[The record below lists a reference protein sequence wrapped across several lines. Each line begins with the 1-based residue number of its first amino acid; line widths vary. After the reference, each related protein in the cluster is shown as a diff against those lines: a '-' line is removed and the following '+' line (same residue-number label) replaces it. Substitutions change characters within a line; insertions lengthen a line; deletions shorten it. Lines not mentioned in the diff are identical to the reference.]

1 MRPQLSLVVILVAL
15 AGCGHSP
22 SAPSEGTSSTM
33 VAGQAVSAL
42 DSAAIPGV
50 TVQIGNSRAAVTD
63 AAGAFQVDVGA
74 AGTYAA
80 SLKGGPFV
88 DRQTSIAA
96 PGNQARLSLIPTSF
110 DLEAFDQMF
119 RTSHGQL
126 QRWIA
131 QPSLVLV
138 ATVMNYRGANGDEYA
153 ATKEQLTDAEV
164 TQMLAHLTEGL
175 TLLTGGT
182 WSTFASVEIER
193 PGSDARVDFGRE
205 GKIVVGRFNN
215 IVAFSSTIGYGSWAE
230 RPDGTIAGGALF
242 LDSDFDRTDGRRRL
256 LRIHELGHALG
267 YQHVTSR
274 PSIMNPSVGAEPST
288 ADRAGAIVAFQRM
301 PGNKS
306 PDVDPVSSAA
316 QTAASIGGPARW
328 QGVYCD
334 RD

>member
-1 MRPQLSLVVILVAL
+1 MRSQLSFILTLVVLG
-15 AGCGHSP
+15 GCGHSP
-22 SAPSEGTSSTM
+22 SAPSEGAPSTIL
-33 VAGQAVSAL
+33 AGQAVSAL
-42 DSAAIPGV
+42 DNAAVAGV
-50 TVQIGNSRAAVTD
+50 SVQVGNSRAVVTD
-63 AAGAFQVDVGA
+63 ATGAFQIDVGA
-74 AGTYAA
+74 AGTYTA
-80 SLKGGPFV
+80 SLHGGPFV
-88 DRQTSIAA
+88 DRQTSVAA
-96 PGNQARLSLIPTSF
+96 PGSQARFSLIPSSV

-153 ATKEQLTDAEV
+153 ATREQLTAEEL
-164 TQMLAHLTEGL
+164 TQMMAHLTEGL

-193 PGSDARVDFGRE
+193 PGSDARVRMGRD

-230 RPDGTIAGGALF
+230 RPDGTIAGGSLF
-242 LDSDFDRTDGRRRL
+242 LDSDFDRTDNRRRL

-274 PSIMNPSVGAEPST
+274 PSIMNPSVGAEPSD
-288 ADRAGAIVAFQRM
+288 ADRAGAIIAFQRV

-306 PDVDPVSSAA
+306 PDVDPVSSASR
-316 QTAASIGGPARW
+316 TSASIGGPARW
-328 QGVYCD
+328 QTVYCQ
-334 RD
+334 

>member
-1 MRPQLSLVVILVAL
+1 
-15 AGCGHSP
+15 
-22 SAPSEGTSSTM
+22 M

-80 SLKGGPFV
+80 TLKGGPFL
-88 DRQTSIAA
+88 DRQTNVAA
-96 PGNQARLSLIPTSF
+96 PGSQARLSLIPTSL

-126 QRWIA
+126 QRWIS

-164 TQMLAHLTEGL
+164 TQMLAHLTEGI

-193 PGSDARVDFGRE
+193 PGADARVDFGRE

-242 LDSDFDRTDGRRRL
+242 LDSDFDRTDSRRRL

-274 PSIMNPSVGAEPST
+274 ASIMNPSVGAEPST

-316 QTAASIGGPARW
+316 RTSASIGGPARW
-328 QGVYCD
+328 QTVYCQ
-334 RD
+334 